1 MSAAATTQVAQLPP
15 VPAGADPTS
24 QLGRLL
30 RLVRKLVDYGKQL
43 ATSLQQRTADLA
55 AVKLGFGTADI
66 ALILATITR
75 GLQRANALEARLLQ
89 RADRPDPKPAP
100 EHAPTAR
107 KPRAARAAPR
117 RAAADDRLAGLP
129 TPEQI
134 AQAVRRQ
141 PIGVVIADICRD
153 LGIVPTHPL
162 WLEISLVVIDY
173 GGSLVRLLETAFDR
187 ALPQTA
193 PAARR
198 LAAASLGPT
207 PAATGPP

>member
-1 MSAAATTQVAQLPP
+1 M
-15 VPAGADPTS
+15 
-24 QLGRLL
+24 
-30 RLVRKLVDYGKQL
+30 
-43 ATSLQQRTADLA
+43 
-55 AVKLGFGTADI
+55 
-66 ALILATITR
+66 
-75 GLQRANALEARLLQ
+75 
-89 RADRPDPKPAP
+89 
-100 EHAPTAR
+100 
-107 KPRAARAAPR
+107 
-117 RAAADDRLAGLP
+117 
-129 TPEQI
+129 
-134 AQAVRRQ
+134 
-141 PIGVVIADICRD
+141 IADICRD